1 MNEELSQQIQTAQA
15 ELEPEFKTLR
25 TALSALKAAARLA
38 ADEKQEAL
46 AMQKALVKLEQVAP
60 EVDRESMTTAVHAFG
75 QSTQEALGALAFEFA
90 RDLKEVFEEQGKSV
104 SGRPPTLIIDP
115 FVLQIDMAARKAQ
128 WFYGKEALTR
138 PIPLSIKGIVKAYD
152 QQYKKI
158 VGREIKTADLLE
170 ELYKAWQDSM
180 EKRTRKPQGG
190 RINFVEVYS
199 QLTLNRQ
206 ATRFWN
212 APSRSTFKDYPR
224 ELFVRDMVLL
234 QDSGETTL
242 TKEGQQYQLRLGGA
256 TKSQA
261 DSAARSI
268 WLPNGAVDGEYY
280 SDLTFEE

>member
-1 MNEELSQQIQTAQA
+1 
-15 ELEPEFKTLR
+15 
-25 TALSALKAAARLA
+25 
-38 ADEKQEAL
+38 
-46 AMQKALVKLEQVAP
+46 
-60 EVDRESMTTAVHAFG
+60 
-75 QSTQEALGALAFEFA
+75 
-90 RDLKEVFEEQGKSV
+90 
-104 SGRPPTLIIDP
+104 
-115 FVLQIDMAARKAQ
+115 MAARKAQ

-158 VGREIKTADLLE
+158 VGREDKSAELLE

-180 EKRTRKPQGG
+180 EKRSRKPQGG
-190 RINFVEVYS
+190 RINIVEIYS

-206 ATRFWN
+206 AARFWN

-234 QDSGETTL
+234 QDSEETTL